1 MCTYKDCYFHLCF
14 YLYTDYMWMEFNSLG
29 IISTVHITY
38 VSNLK
43 PTFIMYLVLFQYKN
57 KTIQLNKNSERL
69 QTPASQSDAL
79 YACASTL
86 TYSRPL

>member
-1 MCTYKDCYFHLCF
+1 
-14 YLYTDYMWMEFNSLG
+14 MWMEFNSPG
-29 IISTVHITY
+29 IISTTDITY

-43 PTFIMYLVLFQYKN
+43 PTYIIYLVLFQYKN
-57 KTIQLNKNSERL
+57 KTIQLNENSERL

-86 TYSRPL
+86 TYYWPL